1 MDALVLRDAQ
11 IQDSLLVLELR
22 NASDVREFATS
33 TEEIPV
39 SIHQTWFEKRISNQ
53 IRNPF
58 WIIEFKKVDVGYIRF
73 DEVSRNTFEV
83 SIAIS
88 NSYRGNGL
96 GKTALMQGLEKLEE
110 LSVVSKVIARVHVD
124 NVISKIT
131 FKKCGF
137 SESGQDGNFLF
148 FKL

>member
-1 MDALVLRDAQ
+1 MLRDAQ
-11 IQDSLLVLELR
+11 MQDSLLVLELR
-22 NASDVREFATS
+22 NASDVRGFATS
-33 TEEIPV
+33 TEEIQV
-39 SIHQTWFEKRISNQ
+39 SVHETWFEKRISNQ

-58 WIIEFKKVDVGYIRF
+58 WIIEFKKMDVGYIRF
-73 DEVSRNTFEV
+73 DEVSRKTFEV

-88 NSYRGNGL
+88 SSYRGNGL
-96 GKTALMQGLEKLEE
+96 GKTALMQGLEKLKEM
-110 LSVVSKVIARVHVD
+110 SGVSNVIARIHVD
-124 NVISKIT
+124 NLVSKIT